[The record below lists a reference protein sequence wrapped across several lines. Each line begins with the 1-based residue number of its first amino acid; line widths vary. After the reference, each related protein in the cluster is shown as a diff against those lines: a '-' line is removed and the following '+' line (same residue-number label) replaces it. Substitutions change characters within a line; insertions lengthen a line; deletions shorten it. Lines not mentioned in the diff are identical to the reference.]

1 MNGRNRILA
10 DAILLLLLSLL
21 FSCWLGVGLRTVSAS
36 GMYTMT
42 EAELQALEI
51 RLDKLNQISVTQQA
65 ESKRLTDTLTKS
77 QAELNLLKN
86 QLTISKEQL
95 TQAQESLANAN
106 RSLQEYANEEK
117 RKRLKIKAQRNM
129 WIGATITAIIV
140 AVTSHN

>member
-1 MNGRNRILA
+1 MIFSNLNLREKKWLFLF
-10 DAILLLLLSLL
+10 LLCL
-21 FSCWLGVGLRTVSAS
+21 FLWWLVAPSGTASAS
-36 GMYTMT
+36 GVYTMT
-42 EAELQALEI
+42 EAEMQALDN
-51 RLDKLNQISVTQQA
+51 RLNKLNQISQTQQA

-106 RSLQEYANEEK
+106 RSLQEYAAEEK

-129 WIGATITAIIV
+129 WIGFTITAIIV
-140 AVTSHN
+140 AVAS

>member
-1 MNGRNRILA
+1 MIFHFLHQREKKW
-10 DAILLLLLSLL
+10 LLLFLACL
-21 FSCWLGVGLRTVSAS
+21 FSWWLFSAQAICWAS
-36 GMYTMT
+36 GTYTIT
-42 EAELQALEI
+42 EAELKALEV
-51 RLDKLNQISVTQQA
+51 RLDKLNQISQTQQA

-106 RSLQEYANEEK
+106 RSLQEYAAEEK

-129 WIGATITAIIV
+129 WIGFTITAIIIAV
-140 AVTSHN
+140 AS

>member
-1 MNGRNRILA
+1 MFKSIDLETKK
-10 DAILLLLLSLL
+10 LLLLFLSLL
-21 FSCWLGVGLRTVSAS
+21 LLWWVLGPSGTASAS
-36 GMYTMT
+36 GVYTVT
-42 EAELQALEI
+42 EAELKALEV
-51 RLDKLNQISVTQQA
+51 RLDKLNQISQTQQA

-106 RSLQEYANEEK
+106 RSLQEYAAEEK

-129 WIGATITAIIV
+129 WIGFTITAIIV
-140 AVTSHN
+140 AVAS

>member
-1 MNGRNRILA
+1 MIFQNLKLQEKKWLFLF
-10 DAILLLLLSLL
+10 LLCL
-21 FSCWLGVGLRTVSAS
+21 FLWWLYSASATCSAS
-36 GMYTMT
+36 GTYTVT
-42 EAELQALEI
+42 EAELKALEV

-106 RSLQEYANEEK
+106 RSLQEYAAEEK

-129 WIGATITAIIV
+129 WIGFTITAIIV
-140 AVTSHN
+140 AVAS